1 MKKHLSLALL
11 FCSLTTL
18 IAQTSFEKGSYID
31 NAGNRSEGFIK
42 NLDWKDN
49 PTSFEFSKTADGEN
63 SVSKTIQQVKSF
75 EVTSVS
81 LYERHR
87 VNIDRASQVI
97 NDLGYNRNPEM
108 KEETLFLKVMLD
120 GKNKLYRYR
129 DNKTLKLY

>member
-1 MKKHLSLALL
+1 MKRYISIALILCAFTSL
-11 FCSLTTL
+11 F
-18 IAQTSFEKGSYID
+18 AQTSFEKGSYID

-63 SVSKTIQQVKSF
+63 SISKTIEQVQSF

-87 VNIDRASQVI
+87 VNIDRASQEI

-108 KEETLFLKVMLD
+108 
-120 GKNKLYRYR
+120 
-129 DNKTLKLY
+129 